1 MKIKKNLLY
10 KYCYIKLLKSSNKI
24 VKLKKGLI
32 IISIMKEIYT
42 YLRDN
47 KTLDIVLAEGLKS
60 RARLIEEG
68 LINDRLTTDLDNFR
82 R

>member
-1 MKIKKNLLY
+1 
-10 KYCYIKLLKSSNKI
+10 
-24 VKLKKGLI
+24 
-32 IISIMKEIYT
+32 MKEIYT